1 MEKLE
6 IEAVEVVPL
15 RIPLTDSPIHRFG
28 RDAGGPR
35 GFGCTAVWVHTRGGP
50 SGFGYCFQTGGGA
63 SSAVAAFLRDG
74 LAPRLIGQDA
84 LAPEALWH
92 GMWRAN
98 MSLMR
103 GGIAAWTLSAVDT
116 ACWDIVAKAAGLPL
130 HRLLGGFRP
139 RVPVYGSGGLRDF
152 SDSELVEELNGF
164 VAQGISAYKIKIGGL
179 AATAGQSSDEQ
190 RIAMLRK
197 EAGEDFTIYV
207 DANQAYTP
215 AEAIEVAAMLRHY
228 DVGWFEEPV
237 PAYSV
242 DDLALVAS
250 QSAVPVAVG
259 ENAYFRW
266 GFREL
271 CTRQAAAVLQPD
283 VGVCG
288 GVTEFRK
295 VAALAEAFNLGLCSH
310 LAHEVSVSL
319 VGASPAGMAVEYA
332 DLLPHDFW
340 ARPMEVRDGCL
351 EVPDAPGH
359 GVELAPEARERYRL
373 G

>member
-28 RDAGGPR
+28 RDARGPR
-35 GFGCTAVWVHTRGGP
+35 GYGCTAVWVHTRGGP
-50 SGFGYCFQTGGGA
+50 SGFGYCFQTSGGA
-63 SSAVAAFLRDG
+63 TNAIAAFLRDG
-74 LAPRLIGQDA
+74 LAPRVVGQDA

-103 GGIAAWTLSAVDT
+103 GGIGAWALSALDT

-130 HRLLGGFRP
+130 HRVLGGFRS

-152 SDSELVEELNGF
+152 SDSDLVEELNAYI
-164 VAQGISAYKIKIGGL
+164 AQGVTAYKFKIGGL
-179 AATAGQSSDEQ
+179 AATAGQSTDEQ
-190 RIAMLRK
+190 RVAMLRK
-197 EAGEDFTIYV
+197 EVGDDFTLYA

-215 AEAIEVAAMLRHY
+215 AEAIEVSAMLRHHG
-228 DVGWFEEPV
+228 VAWFEEPV
-237 PAYSV
+237 PADSV
-242 DDLALVAS
+242 DDLAFVAS

-271 CTRQAAAVLQPD
+271 CTRHAAAVLQPD

-295 VAALAEAFNLGLCSH
+295 VAALAESFNLALCSH
-310 LAHEVSVSL
+310 LAHELSVSL
-319 VGASPAGMAVEYA
+319 VGASPAGMSVEYA
-332 DLLPHDFW
+332 DLLPHDLW
-340 ARPMEVRDGCL
+340 AQPNEVVDGHL
-351 EVPDAPGH
+351 VAPDVPGH
-359 GVELAPEARERYRL
+359 GVELAPAARDRYRTD
-373 G
+373 